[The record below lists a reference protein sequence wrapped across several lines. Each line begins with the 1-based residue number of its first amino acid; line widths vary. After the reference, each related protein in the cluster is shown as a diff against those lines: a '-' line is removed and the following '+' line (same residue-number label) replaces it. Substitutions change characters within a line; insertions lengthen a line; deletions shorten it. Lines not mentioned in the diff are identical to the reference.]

1 MDIFRSITI
10 TLAIILLVFMSM
22 VMYYEFKTK
31 MTNASWPPYTRRCPD
46 YSYEYDSLSPP
57 PGITGTTG
65 SLCKFSD
72 QFDYNTFVN
81 SKFDG
86 YPTNTP
92 LCVGNENEPLL
103 WCKSKEDDKYSPCK
117 NISPD
122 NDSQSGQVDMAFTG
136 YGLSEIQKCGLTQ
149 DGYV

>member
-86 YPTNTP
+86 YPDNTP
-92 LCVGNENEPLL
+92 LCINKNNEPLL
-103 WCKSKEDDKYSPCK
+103 WCKSNDTYSPCK
-117 NISPD
+117 NISTD
-122 NDSQSGQVDMAFTG
+122 NDSQSGQVDMIFTG
-136 YGLSEIQKCGLTQ
+136 DGLTDIQQCGLTQ

>member
-31 MTNASWPPYTRRCPD
+31 MTNVSWPPYSRPCPD
-46 YSYEYDSLSPP
+46 YSYAI
-57 PGITGTTG
+57 PGISGPSS

-72 QFDYNTFVN
+72 QFDYNTFLN

-86 YPTNTP
+86 YPANSP
-92 LCVGNENEPLL
+92 LCVGTNNEPLL
-103 WCKSKEDDKYSPCK
+103 WCKSNANDKYSPCK
-117 NISPD
+117 NISPV
-122 NDSQSGQVDMAFTG
+122 NDSQSGHVDMIFTG
-136 YGLSEIQKCGLTQ
+136 YGVGDIEKCGLTK